1 VVKIPAPVCPS
12 TISQLIIVKTFNKLC
27 LSAQRKV
34 LHIPYESLLAYSLLR
49 FSRFLAQEYNLAQL
63 RPSEIDFLWDQL
75 QDVIEHGKNKDT
87 KTKLKLMQRIY
98 RRLAKTMPK
107 KKSRKRQ

>member
-1 VVKIPAPVCPS
+1 LRVASGTQVAAVL
-12 TISQLIIVKTFNKLC
+12 TISG
-27 LSAQRKV
+27 
-34 LHIPYESLLAYSLLR
+34 
-49 FSRFLAQEYNLAQL
+49 AQEYNLAQL